1 MDLKAGMTFTI
12 EPGLYFVPAILHSAE
27 LRARFGDAV
36 NWAAAERFLAMNQGR
51 GFGGVR
57 IEDDVLCTDS
67 GSEVLT
73 APIPKSLADMERL
86 SGAGTA

>member
-1 MDLKAGMTFTI
+1 MTFTI
-12 EPGLYFVPAILHSAE
+12 EPGLYFVPAILRSTE
-27 LRARFGDAV
+27 LRGRFGDAV
-36 NWAAAERFLAMNQGR
+36 NWSLAERFVGMNAGR

-57 IEDDVLCTDS
+57 IEDDVLCTEQ

-86 SGAGTA
+86 AGAGVA